1 MIDPRRLL
9 SHAWVYSVFRKL
21 VSGGRKENRI
31 AKEFLRITPGQR
43 VLDIGCGPADILA
56 DLPQGIDYHGYDF
69 EPDYIASA
77 KALYGD
83 RGTFEVKAVTPEAV
97 DDVGAFDVVISLGV
111 LHHLTDEEADTLFA
125 TAAKVMRLGGRLV
138 TLDGAYVEGQ
148 NPIAK
153 LMLVLD
159 RGRFVRTPEA
169 YLALARRHFGR
180 VNATILHDLIAI
192 PYTHIIIEASDPV
205 V

>member
-1 MIDPRRLL
+1 MAHP
-9 SHAWVYSVFRKL
+9 
-21 VSGGRKENRI
+21 
-31 AKEFLRITPGQR
+31 
-43 VLDIGCGPADILA
+43 
-56 DLPQGIDYHGYDF
+56 
-69 EPDYIASA
+69 
-77 KALYGD
+77 
-83 RGTFEVKAVTPEAV
+83 
-97 DDVGAFDVVISLGV
+97 
-111 LHHLTDEEADTLFA
+111 ADTLFA
-125 TAAKVMRLGGRLV
+125 SAAKVMRPGGRLV

-153 LMLVLD
+153 FMLVMD

-169 YLALARRHFGR
+169 YLALARRHFGQ